1 MSKGGNNGIL
11 CILHG
16 NMSFT
21 KIALTGYKNYQSE
34 TFHFDHRIV
43 GICGLNG
50 KGKTNLLDAINYLCF
65 TKSYFSKTDALNIFF
80 GAEGFR
86 LEGELQNGH
95 ETATKIVCIYR
106 SSLKKEFYLDDV
118 AYVKFS
124 HHVGKFPCVMIAPDD
139 IEMITGG
146 SEERRKFLDTLISQV
161 DAEYLQ
167 QLITYNKVIQQR
179 NSFLKN
185 ESFQTKFDAQFLDAL
200 DAQLVKPGEYIHHVR
215 TQFCKKIIPLVQQFY
230 NDISGN
236 NEIISMDYNSHLN
249 EGDFSKLISVSRQK
263 DILAQRS
270 NTGIHKDDLVFFLN
284 KNIFKNIASQG
295 QRKSLLFACKLA
307 EFEILRAMKGSPPL
321 LLLDDVFEKLDELRM
336 KNLLQYVCRENTGQ
350 VFITDTHK
358 ERLEQAL
365 SDFREEVQIIELLG

>member
-1 MSKGGNNGIL
+1 
-11 CILHG
+11 
-16 NMSFT
+16 MSFT
-21 KIALTGYKNYQSE
+21 KIALTGYKNYESE
-34 TFHFDHRIV
+34 TFYFKQRIV

-65 TKSYFSKTDALNIFF
+65 TKSYFSKTDALNTFF
-80 GAEGFR
+80 GSEGFR
-86 LEGELQNGH
+86 LEAELNSNGLK
-95 ETATKIVCIYR
+95 ENTTKIVCIYR

-124 HHVGKFPCVMIAPDD
+124 HHIGKFPCVMIAPDD

-167 QLITYNKVIQQR
+167 QLINYNKILQQR

-185 ESFQTKFDAQFLDAL
+185 ESFQTNFDPRFLDAL
-200 DAQLVKPGEYIHHVR
+200 DAQMIQPGEYIYEVR
-215 TQFCKKIIPLVQQFY
+215 KQFCKKIIPLVREFY
-230 NDISGN
+230 NNISGN
-236 NEIISMDYNSHLN
+236 NEIISMVYNSHLN
-249 EGDFSKLISVSRQK
+249 NDDFPGLIKATRQK
-263 DILAQRS
+263 DIITQRT
-270 NTGIHKDDLVFFLN
+270 NIGIHKDDLIFYLD

-307 EFEILRAMKGSPPL
+307 EFEILCALKGFPPL

-336 KNLLQYVCRENTGQ
+336 KNLLQYVCKKNKGQ
-350 VFITDTHK
+350 VFITDTHR
-358 ERLEQAL
+358 ERLENAL
-365 SDFREEVQIIELLG
+365 SEFSDEVQIIELLG

>member
-1 MSKGGNNGIL
+1 MT
-11 CILHG
+11 
-16 NMSFT
+16 FT
-21 KIALTGYKNYQSE
+21 KISLTGYKNYQSE
-34 TFHFDHRIV
+34 TFYFNRRII

-65 TKSYFSKTDALNIFF
+65 TKSYFTKTDALNILF
-80 GAEGFR
+80 GGDGFR
-86 LEGELQNGH
+86 LEAELNGKKDSR
-95 ETATKIVCIYR
+95 EKATRIVCIYR
-106 SSLKKEFYLDDV
+106 STLKKEFYLDDV

-124 HHVGKFPCVMIAPDD
+124 HHIGKFPCVMIAPDD

-167 QLITYNKVIQQR
+167 QLINYNKVLQQR

-185 ESFQTKFDAQFLDAL
+185 EVFQTNFDPQLLDAL
-200 DAQLVKPGEYIHHVR
+200 DAQLVMTATYIHNVR
-215 TQFCKKIIPLVQQFY
+215 NKFCLKLIPLVQKFY
-230 NDISGN
+230 SDISNN
-236 NEIISMDYNSHLN
+236 NEIASLDYNSHLN
-249 EGDFSKLISVSRQK
+249 EKHFDKILKDNRQK
-263 DILAQRS
+263 DILTQRS
-270 NTGIHKDDLVFFLN
+270 NIGIHKDDLTFFLN

-307 EFEILRAMKGSPPL
+307 EFEILRAIKGAPPL

-336 KNLLQYVCRENTGQ
+336 RNLLQFVCHKNTGQ

-358 ERLEQAL
+358 ERLEHAL
-365 SDFREEVQIIELLG
+365 AEFGDEVQIIELLG

>member
-1 MSKGGNNGIL
+1 MA
-11 CILHG
+11 
-16 NMSFT
+16 FT
-21 KIALTGYKNYQSE
+21 KIALTGYKNYESE
-34 TFHFDHRIV
+34 TFYFKQRIV

-80 GAEGFR
+80 GSEGFR
-86 LEGELQNGH
+86 LEAELNHNGAK
-95 ETATKIVCIYR
+95 ENTTKIVCIYR

-124 HHVGKFPCVMIAPDD
+124 HHIGKFPCVMIAPDD

-167 QLITYNKVIQQR
+167 QLINYNKVIQQR

-185 ESFQTKFDAQFLDAL
+185 ESFQANFDPQFLDAL

-249 EGDFSKLISVSRQK
+249 DGEFLTLIKAARQK
-263 DILAQRS
+263 DIITQRS
-270 NTGIHKDDLVFFLN
+270 NIGIHKDDLGFFLN

-307 EFEILRAMKGSPPL
+307 EFEILCAMKGSPPL

-336 KNLLQYVCRENTGQ
+336 KNLLQYVCKKNAGQ
-350 VFITDTHK
+350 VFITDTHR
-358 ERLEQAL
+358 ERLENAL
-365 SDFREEVQIIELLG
+365 SEFRDEVQIIELLG

>member
-1 MSKGGNNGIL
+1 MA
-11 CILHG
+11 
-16 NMSFT
+16 FT
-21 KIALTGYKNYQSE
+21 KISLTGYKNYQSN
-34 TFHFDHRIV
+34 TFHFTERIV

-80 GAEGFR
+80 GSEGFR
-86 LEGELQNGH
+86 LEAELNGSGSVKDH
-95 ETATKIVCIYR
+95 ATKIVCIYR
-106 SSLKKEFYLDDV
+106 SALKKEFYLDDV

-124 HHVGKFPCVMIAPDD
+124 HHIGKFPCVMIAPDD

-167 QLITYNKVIQQR
+167 QLINYNKVLQQR

-185 ESFQTKFDAQFLDAL
+185 ESFQTNFDPQFLDAL
-200 DAQLVKPGEYIHHVR
+200 DAQLVKPAAYIHNVR
-215 TQFCKKIIPLVQQFY
+215 KSFCVKLIPLVQKFY
-230 NDISGN
+230 GDISNN
-236 NEIISMDYNSHLN
+236 NEIVSLEYNSHLN
-249 EGDFSKLISVSRQK
+249 DTNFDKLLKENRQK
-263 DILAQRS
+263 DIVTQRS
-270 NTGIHKDDLVFFLN
+270 NVGVHKDDLIFYLN

-307 EFEILRAMKGSPPL
+307 EFEILRAIKGAPPL

-336 KNLLQYVCRENTGQ
+336 KNLLQFVCQKNIGQ

-358 ERLEQAL
+358 ERLENAL
-365 SDFREEVQIIELLG
+365 AEFGDEVQIIELLD